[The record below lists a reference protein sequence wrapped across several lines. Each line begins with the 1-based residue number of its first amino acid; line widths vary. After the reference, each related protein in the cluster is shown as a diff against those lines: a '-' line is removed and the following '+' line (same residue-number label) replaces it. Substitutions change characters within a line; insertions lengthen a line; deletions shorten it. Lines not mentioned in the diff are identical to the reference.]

1 LIRVLSA
8 ILIFGSYCAVQSQRA
23 VRSQFA
29 RSIGERT
36 DLQQKVSQAIKAGEP
51 LTQKI
56 GGGESQTFSV
66 SLTAGQYA
74 EFVVEQHGNILL
86 ATLFDPQGNQF
97 IQMDNPAGG
106 YGPIYFSSL
115 ASSSGDYRLEVR
127 AVDKWALAANYEV
140 LLSKLRSAENT
151 DQLLIDAELSFAQ
164 GRKSLS
170 AGNRSAAI
178 DFYQRALNYWQVSND
193 IRWQAVSQY
202 ALSETYRNLDI
213 QRSEACLKETLRI
226 LEIEMAATDWRL
238 KASALN
244 DLGVIYSA
252 TGRSEEALK
261 LLDQALSMYA
271 MNRDPRGQASALGN
285 IGRMRAR
292 EGNLSLALE
301 FINRALVFRRE
312 AHDEPGEL
320 NLLNGLAFY
329 SDQIGEPDRALDY
342 SKEALRGWERI
353 GESRPQDRKAVAE
366 VLNNVAA
373 ASDKLGKWDEALD
386 YYARALDKYD
396 KNDPLRAPTLDN
408 KGELYA
414 SLGNLQKAKE
424 CYEEAL
430 KLLSGEKSDLDNKAS
445 LLVHMGQ
452 LSLIQGE
459 VANALHSFEQ
469 ARSLGPPASRLGYVL
484 TNLGAALMLSGRPEE
499 GKQSYEQALEIQIK
513 LKDRRG
519 QALTLQ
525 KRGEVRAQ
533 FGERTEALADLNQ
546 ALSLWR
552 SVKDRVGEA
561 STLEDIARANRDSG
575 SAIAAQ
581 ANSREAIG
589 IIEMLRTNISSRLLR
604 TSYFAS
610 REDYYEL
617 DIDLNMQPG
626 KSEKS
631 EARLAAALESAEKA
645 RARVLL
651 EALSEA
657 RLGRAENSQSSDVG
671 LAKTIEALD
680 TLSHKLEA
688 KLWAR
693 TRLLNAAHSAEQ
705 IALLDKDIGDINAEY
720 DLLEAQ
726 IRSQNPRFNALVKPR
741 PSPAKEIQQQ
751 LDANTVLLEY
761 SLGDRHSYVW
771 AVTPDSIKGF
781 ELPPRSEIE
790 SVAKKLTQALAE
802 RNRSV
807 KNETG
812 QQWQRRQ
819 GQAEADYVQASTTL
833 SKMVLEPVLPLVG
846 SKRLVI
852 VADGALQSVSFG
864 ALPEP
869 LSRGAT
875 PPRTKEKQEYNRF
888 GSAIPILI
896 DSHEIIYEPSA
907 SVIALQRRELSN
919 RPLALHAVAVLAN
932 PVFDND
938 DPRVKSAAAIR
949 RNNPVTN
956 PAPTQN
962 STSLTRGSDVSRALD
977 DAGIMRLEPLP
988 FSQAEAESILSVAPK
1003 GEGMAAL
1010 NFKASRATATS
1021 PALSQ
1026 YRIVHF
1032 ATHGI
1037 VDFQRPELSGIVLS
1051 MVNENGEPE
1060 DGYLRLRDIYDL
1072 TLPTELV
1079 VLSGCQTGIGK
1090 EIKGEGLI
1098 ALTRGFMYAG
1108 SRSVVATLWK
1118 VDDAATAQFMAEFYK
1133 QIFTNG
1139 QRPAAALR
1147 AAQLKL
1153 AGKRSPADWAGFVLQ
1168 GEWK

>member
-1 LIRVLSA
+1 LISFLSA
-8 ILIFGSYCAVQSQRA
+8 ILIFGSYCAAEQQLA

-29 RSIGERT
+29 RSVGERT

-56 GGGESQTFSV
+56 GGGETQTFSV
-66 SLTAGQYA
+66 SMTAGQYA
-74 EFVVEQHGNILL
+74 EFVVEQQGNILL
-86 ATLFDPQGNQF
+86 ATLFDPQGNEL

-115 ASSSGDYRLEVR
+115 AAVSGDYRLEVR

-140 LLSKLRSAENT
+140 RLSRLRSAENT
-151 DQLLIDAELSFAQ
+151 DQTLIDAQLSFAQ
-164 GRKSLS
+164 GRKSFRT
-170 AGNRSAAI
+170 GNRSAAI
-178 DFYQRALNYWQVSND
+178 DFYQRALNHWQVSND
-193 IRWQAVSQY
+193 IRWQAVTQY
-202 ALSETYRNLDI
+202 ALSEVYRNLDI
-213 QRSEACLKETLRI
+213 QRSEVCLKETLRI
-226 LEIEMAATDWRL
+226 LAIAMAATDWRL

-252 TGRSEEALK
+252 NGRSEEALK

-271 MNRDPRGQASALGN
+271 ANRDPRGQASALGN
-285 IGRMRAR
+285 IGRMHAR

-329 SDQIGEPDRALDY
+329 SDQIGEPERALEY
-342 SKEALRGWERI
+342 SKKALRGWERI

-386 YYARALDKYD
+386 YYAKALDKYD
-396 KNDPLRAPTLDN
+396 KSDPLRAPTLDN
-408 KGELYA
+408 EGELYT

-459 VANALHSFEQ
+459 VANALNSFEE
-469 ARSLGPPASRLGYVL
+469 ARSFGPPAARLGYVL
-484 TNLGAALMLSGRPEE
+484 TNLGAALVLSGRLEE
-499 GKQSYEQALEIQIK
+499 GKQCYQQALEIQIK

-533 FGERTEALADLNQ
+533 LGERTEALADLNQ
-546 ALSLWR
+546 ALSLWQ

-575 SAIAAQ
+575 NAIAAQ
-581 ANSREAIG
+581 ANSREAIS
-589 IIEMLRTNISSRLLR
+589 IIEMLRTNISSHLLR

-626 KSEKS
+626 NSEKS
-631 EARLAAALESAEKA
+631 GARLAAALESAEKA

-657 RLGRAENSQSSDVG
+657 HLGRAENSQSSDAR
-671 LAKTIEALD
+671 LAKTIEARD
-680 TLSHKLEA
+680 ALSHKLEA

-693 TRLLNAAHSAEQ
+693 TKLLNAIHSDEQ

-741 PSPAKEIQQQ
+741 PSSVKDIQQQ

-761 SLGDRHSYVW
+761 SLGEHRSYVW

-790 SVAKKLTQALAE
+790 SVANKLTRALAQ
-802 RNRSV
+802 RNRAV

-819 GQAEADYVQASTTL
+819 AQAEADYVQASAIL
-833 SKMVLEPVLPLVG
+833 SKMIFEPVAPLPG
-846 SKRLVI
+846 AKRLVI

-869 LSRGAT
+869 LSREA
-875 PPRTKEKQEYNRF
+875 PRTKEKQEPRRLA
-888 GSAIPILI
+888 SATRTLI
-896 DSHEIIYEPSA
+896 DDHEIVYEPSA

-919 RPLALHAVAVLAN
+919 RPLAPHAVAVLAN
-932 PVFDND
+932 PVFDKD
-938 DPRVKSAAAIR
+938 DPRVKSATAYSPSY
-949 RNNPVTN
+949 PVTN
-956 PAPTQN
+956 APPTQN
-962 STSLTRGSDVSRALD
+962 STAPTPGSDVARGLD
-977 DAGIMRLEPLP
+977 DIGVKRLEPLP
-988 FSQAEAESILSVAPK
+988 FSQAEAESILNVAPK

-1037 VDFQRPELSGIVLS
+1037 VDFQRPELSGVVLS
-1051 MVNENGEPE
+1051 MVNEKGEPE
-1060 DGYLRLRDIYDL
+1060 DGYLRLRDIYNL
-1072 TLPTELV
+1072 TLPAELV
-1079 VLSGCQTGIGK
+1079 VLSGCQTGVGK

-1108 SRSVVATLWK
+1108 SRSVVASLWK
-1118 VDDAATAQFMAEFYK
+1118 VDDAATAQLMAEFYK
-1133 QIFTNG
+1133 QMFTNG

-1153 AGKRSPADWAGFVLQ
+1153 AKKRSPADWAGFVLQ